1 MFNYIPTT
9 PGTNNNASSTSSQA
23 LNDSYIQEIL
33 KSLDT
38 NNNLNGL
45 ENYYSS
51 YGDSNPTKQI
61 EFINNNDYEKYF
73 NTFNNNK
80 VEVIDNRNINNLL
93 TNNTPA
99 YNPKSYNPKSQPS
112 KNNNNDY
119 NEAKNLYNSTIPIKI
134 DYRPKIAEYDIDK
147 IINNQKIDN
156 AEGLINN
163 NGTLINQTNNITNHN
178 ANVTY
183 NKIENTTD
191 YNSLINGLTTS
202 PDTAN
207 KIYVT
212 NYQDNRPK
220 KANVVKLEETTP
232 NIPNPTPVKKRPL
245 DKSDYQKI
253 IFKDIGIINLGNTCF
268 INSCLQVL
276 IHCPSFIYGF
286 FSKDKLI
293 NKEKTP
299 ISYYLYS
306 ICVHMMNT
314 VNTQEKYLDISNFRY
329 KFAEKHQTFGG
340 YIQNDSQE
348 FCRVLLEDLSN
359 ELNEVKTKA
368 VYRTLTNSD
377 KKQKIEKDAEFDKS
391 FRERENSIIID
402 LFYAQ
407 LITSFTCECKEETY
421 SFQKILDFPLLLPEN
436 TQNIDI
442 MHLLKN
448 NFKPEIIDFESK
460 CKKCQKVSKHKKV
473 TKISRPP
480 NILILSLQ
488 RIDEKTQNKNE
499 CVVTFP
505 YILDIKEFIDPA
517 CGHSNENKYNLYA
530 VINHQGS
537 MDCGHYY
544 SYIRFYGQKYWYLFN
559 DSSVKKVEGVI
570 PNFPYAYALF
580 YIKQKN
586 S

>member
-1 MFNYIPTT
+1 MTEFINYMPTT
-9 PGTNNNASSTSSQA
+9 TGNNNNVYYSSHNS
-23 LNDSYIQEIL
+23 NDPDIQEIL
-33 KSLDT
+33 NSLG
-38 NNNLNGL
+38 NNNNSNRIDNY
-45 ENYYSS
+45 NYYNT
-51 YGDSNPTKQI
+51 YEANPKK
-61 EFINNNDYEKYF
+61 NNELVNKEDYEKYF
-73 NTFNNNK
+73 NSSNNNK
-80 VEVIDNRNINNLL
+80 VGVIDNGNIKNNVYDFEHLIA
-93 TNNTPA
+93 NNTTD
-99 YNPKSYNPKSQPS
+99 YTPKPKATT
-112 KNNNNDY
+112 NNNNNYFDV
-119 NEAKNLYNSTIPIKI
+119 KNFNNNTIPISI
-134 DYRPKIAEYDIDK
+134 GYRPKIAEYDIDK
-147 IINNQKIDN
+147 IS
-156 AEGLINN
+156 NN
-163 NGTLINQTNNITNHN
+163 NINSYGNVTNQPNNINIHN
-178 ANVTY
+178 ANATNNEIV
-183 NKIENTTD
+183 
-191 YNSLINGLTTS
+191 NSNDINELINGPKAS
-202 PDTAN
+202 ADTIN
-207 KIYVT
+207 KIYVN
-212 NYQDNRPK
+212 NYQNNNRPK
-220 KANVVKLEETTP
+220 MANVKKIEEASP

-245 DKSDYQKI
+245 NKSDYQHI

-286 FSKDKLI
+286 FSRDKLI

-299 ISYYLYS
+299 MSYYLYS

-314 VNTQEKYLDISNFRY
+314 VNTQEKYIDITNFRN

-340 YIQNDSQE
+340 FIQNDSQE

-368 VYRTLTNSD
+368 VYRALTNSD
-377 KKQKIEKDAEFDKS
+377 KKPKIEKDSDFDKS

-407 LITSFTCECKEETY
+407 LITTFICQCKEETY

-442 MHLLKN
+442 MSLLRN

-460 CKKCQKVSKHKKV
+460 CKNCQKVSKHQKV

-517 CGHSNENKYNLYA
+517 CGHINENKYNLYA

-544 SYIRFYGQKYWYLFN
+544 SYIRFHGRKNWYLFN
-559 DSSVKKVEGVI
+559 DSSVQKVEGII

-586 S
+586 A

>member
-1 MFNYIPTT
+1 MSNGGKYYTIPIS
-9 PGTNNNASSTSSQA
+9 NNVTYTIPESSSD
-23 LNDSYIQEIL
+23 LNIEKIFAEID
-33 KSLDT
+33 KE
-38 NNNLNGL
+38 NNNLNY
-45 ENYYSS
+45 ENYNNPFDYINSNTNPNYGVENYDKYLDQNNYNSPNIINDNNIYNKTNNIRVEGIKNFNNRTMPTTHFRPKFVQYS
-51 YGDSNPTKQI
+51 DSNNDQI
-61 EFINNNDYEKYF
+61 FINNGNLT
-73 NTFNNNK
+73 NHPNNIINH
-80 VEVIDNRNINNLL
+80 NIN
-93 TNNTPA
+93 
-99 YNPKSYNPKSQPS
+99 
-112 KNNNNDY
+112 D
-119 NEAKNLYNSTIPIKI
+119 
-134 DYRPKIAEYDIDK
+134 
-147 IINNQKIDN
+147 
-156 AEGLINN
+156 
-163 NGTLINQTNNITNHN
+163 
-178 ANVTY
+178 
-183 NKIENTTD
+183 TTD
-191 YNSLINGLTTS
+191 INSLINAKTS

-212 NYQDNRPK
+212 NYQNNQPK
-220 KANVVKLEETTP
+220 LANVVKIEEAAK
-232 NIPNPTPVKKRPL
+232 NIPKPTPVKKRTL
-245 DKSDYQKI
+245 NKSDFQNIVY
-253 IFKDIGIINLGNTCF
+253 KDIGIINLGNTCF

-276 IHCPSFIYGF
+276 IHCPSFIFGIYSKI

-293 NKEKTP
+293 SKETTP
-299 ISYYLYS
+299 ITYYLYS

-314 VNTQEKYLDISNFRY
+314 VNTQEKYIDISNFRY
-329 KFAEKHQTFGG
+329 KFVEKHQTFGG
-340 YIQNDSQE
+340 FIQNDSQE

-359 ELNEVKTKA
+359 ELNDVKTKA

-377 KKQKIEKDAEFDKS
+377 KKQKIEKDEEFDKS

-407 LITSFTCECKEETY
+407 LITSFICQCREETY

-436 TQNIDI
+436 TQSIDI
-442 MHLLKN
+442 MNLLRN

-460 CKKCQKVSKHKKV
+460 CKKCQKVSKHQKV

-488 RIDEKTQNKNE
+488 RVDEKTQNKNE

-505 YILDIKEFIDPA
+505 YILDLKEFIDPA

-544 SYIRFYGQKYWYLFN
+544 SYIRFHGQKHWYLFN

-570 PNFPYAYALF
+570 PSFPYAYALF

-586 S
+586 A

>member
-1 MFNYIPTT
+1 MSNGTKYYTIPVS
-9 PGTNNNASSTSSQA
+9 NNVTYSIPESSID
-23 LNDSYIQEIL
+23 LNIQKIFEEID
-33 KSLDT
+33 KK
-38 NNNLNGL
+38 NNLNY
-45 ENYYSS
+45 ENYNNTYDYTNSNTNQNYGVENYDQYFNQNNYNNTNIINENDIYNKTNNIGVEGIKKFNNKTMPITHFRPKFVEYS
-51 YGDSNPTKQI
+51 DSNKNQI
-61 EFINNNDYEKYF
+61 FINNNG
-73 NTFNNNK
+73 N
-80 VEVIDNRNINNLL
+80 L
-93 TNNTPA
+93 TN
-99 YNPKSYNPKSQPS
+99 QL
-112 KNNNNDY
+112 NN
-119 NEAKNLYNSTIPIKI
+119 
-134 DYRPKIAEYDIDK
+134 
-147 IINNQKIDN
+147 IINDN
-156 AEGLINN
+156 
-163 NGTLINQTNNITNHN
+163 T
-178 ANVTY
+178 NVT
-183 NKIENTTD
+183 TD
-191 YNSLINGLTTS
+191 INSLINGTIAS
-202 PDTAN
+202 PDIAN

-212 NYQDNRPK
+212 YYQNNHPK
-220 KANVVKLEETTP
+220 MANVKKIEATEQ
-232 NIPNPTPVKKRPL
+232 NIPKPTPVKKRPL

-377 KKQKIEKDAEFDKS
+377 KKQKIEKDVEFDKS

-442 MHLLKN
+442 MHLLRN

-517 CGHSNENKYNLYA
+517 CGHRNENKYNLYA

>member
-1 MFNYIPTT
+1 MSKGDKYYTIPSSKNDTYTIPKSSSDLNIEEIFAEIDKNNGNYNNTYDYTNSNTNQNYGVENYDQYFNQDNYTNPYIINDNNIYNKTNNIRVEGIKNFNNRTMPTT
-9 PGTNNNASSTSSQA
+9 HFRPKFVQ
-23 LNDSYIQEIL
+23 
-33 KSLDT
+33 
-38 NNNLNGL
+38 
-45 ENYYSS
+45 YS
-51 YGDSNPTKQI
+51 DSNNDQV
-61 EFINNNDYEKYF
+61 FINNGNLT
-73 NTFNNNK
+73 NQPNN
-80 VEVIDNRNINNLL
+80 IINHN
-93 TNNTPA
+93 TNNT
-99 YNPKSYNPKSQPS
+99 
-112 KNNNNDY
+112 
-119 NEAKNLYNSTIPIKI
+119 T
-134 DYRPKIAEYDIDK
+134 DI
-147 IINNQKIDN
+147 
-156 AEGLINN
+156 
-163 NGTLINQTNNITNHN
+163 
-178 ANVTY
+178 
-183 NKIENTTD
+183 
-191 YNSLINGLTTS
+191 NSLINDAITS

-212 NYQDNRPK
+212 NYQNNHPK
-220 KANVVKLEETTP
+220 LANVVKVEEAAP
-232 NIPNPTPVKKRPL
+232 NIPKTTPVKKRPL
-245 DKSDYQKI
+245 NKSDFQNIVY
-253 IFKDIGIINLGNTCF
+253 KDIGIINLGNTCF

-276 IHCPSFIYGF
+276 IHCPSFIFGLY
-286 FSKDKLI
+286 SKDKLI

-340 YIQNDSQE
+340 FIQNDSQE
-348 FCRVLLEDLSN
+348 FCRFLLEDLSN
-359 ELNEVKTKA
+359 ELNEVKTKT

-377 KKQKIEKDAEFDKS
+377 KKQKIEKDAEFYKS
-391 FRERENSIIID
+391 FREREDSIIID

-407 LITSFTCECKEETY
+407 LITSFTCQCREETY

-436 TQNIDI
+436 TQSIDI
-442 MHLLKN
+442 MNLLRN

-460 CKKCQKVSKHKKV
+460 CKKCQKVSKHQKV

-488 RIDEKTQNKNE
+488 RVDEKTQNKNE

-505 YILDIKEFIDPA
+505 YILDLKEFIDPD

-544 SYIRFYGQKYWYLFN
+544 SYIRFHGQKHWYLFN

-570 PNFPYAYALF
+570 PSFPYAYALF

-586 S
+586 A

>member
-1 MFNYIPTT
+1 MINNTT
-9 PGTNNNASSTSSQA
+9 HNKNNV
-23 LNDSYIQEIL
+23 
-33 KSLDT
+33 
-38 NNNLNGL
+38 
-45 ENYYSS
+45 YYSS
-51 YGDSNPTKQI
+51 HPSNDPYIQQILNSLGNNNNNSNGLDNYQYFNGDSNPTKNN
-61 EFINNNDYEKYF
+61 ELINNNDYEKYF
-73 NTFNNNK
+73 NTSNNNK
-80 VEVIDNRNINNLL
+80 VGVIGNGNLNNNLHDFDYLL
-93 TNNTPA
+93 TNNTTA
-99 YNPKSYNPKSQPS
+99 LSPKLQPS
-112 KNNNNDY
+112 NNKKNNY
-119 NEAKNLYNSTIPIKI
+119 NEVKNLNNNTLPNTIGN
-134 DYRPKIAEYDIDK
+134 RPKFVEYDLDK
-147 IINNQKIDN
+147 IIKNQKIN
-156 AEGLINN
+156 NVQEFINN
-163 NGTLINQTNNITNHN
+163 NGNLINQPNNIINHN
-178 ANVTY
+178 TNVPNNETV
-183 NKIENTTD
+183 NMID
-191 YNSLINGLTTS
+191 YNTLVNGPTTS

-207 KIYVT
+207 KVYVT
-212 NYQDNRPK
+212 NYQNNSPK
-220 KANVVKLEETTP
+220 MANVVKIEGTAL

-245 DKSDYQKI
+245 NKSDYQKI
-253 IFKDIGIINLGNTCF
+253 IFKEIGIINLGNTCF

-299 ISYYLYS
+299 MSYYLYS
-306 ICVHMMNT
+306 ICIHMMNT
-314 VNTQEKYLDISNFRY
+314 VNTQEKYIDISNFRY

-340 YIQNDSQE
+340 FIQNDSQE

-359 ELNEVKTKA
+359 ELNEVKEKA
-368 VYRTLTNSD
+368 IYRTLTNSD
-377 KKQKIEKDAEFDKS
+377 KKQKIEKDVEFDKI

-407 LITSFTCECKEETY
+407 LITSFTCQCKEETY

-442 MHLLKN
+442 MNLLRN
-448 NFKPEIIDFESK
+448 NFKPEEIDFEPK
-460 CKKCQKVSKHKKV
+460 CQKCQKVLKHKKA

-488 RIDEKTQNKNE
+488 RVDEKTQNKNE

-517 CGHSNENKYNLYA
+517 CGHIKENKYNLYA

-544 SYIRFYGQKYWYLFN
+544 SYIRFHGQKAWYLFN
-559 DSSVKKVEGVI
+559 DSSVKKVEGI
-570 PNFPYAYALF
+570 IQSFPYAYALF

-586 S
+586 A

>member
-1 MFNYIPTT
+1 MSKGDKYYTIPSSKNDTYTIPKSSSDLNIEEIFAEIDKNNGNYNNTYDYTNSNTNQNYGVENYDQYFNQDNYTNPYIINDNNIYNKTNNIRVEGIKNFNNRTMPTT
-9 PGTNNNASSTSSQA
+9 HFRPKFVQ
-23 LNDSYIQEIL
+23 
-33 KSLDT
+33 
-38 NNNLNGL
+38 
-45 ENYYSS
+45 YS
-51 YGDSNPTKQI
+51 DSN
-61 EFINNNDYEKYF
+61 NDQV
-73 NTFNNNK
+73 FNNNG
-80 VEVIDNRNINNLL
+80 NLTNQPNNIINHN
-93 TNNTPA
+93 TNNT
-99 YNPKSYNPKSQPS
+99 
-112 KNNNNDY
+112 
-119 NEAKNLYNSTIPIKI
+119 T
-134 DYRPKIAEYDIDK
+134 DI
-147 IINNQKIDN
+147 
-156 AEGLINN
+156 
-163 NGTLINQTNNITNHN
+163 
-178 ANVTY
+178 
-183 NKIENTTD
+183 
-191 YNSLINGLTTS
+191 NSLINDAITS

-212 NYQDNRPK
+212 NYQNNHPK
-220 KANVVKLEETTP
+220 LANVVKVEEAAP
-232 NIPNPTPVKKRPL
+232 NIPKTTPVKKRPL
-245 DKSDYQKI
+245 NKSDFQNIVY
-253 IFKDIGIINLGNTCF
+253 KDIGIINLGNTCF

-276 IHCPSFIYGF
+276 IHCPSFIFGLY
-286 FSKDKLI
+286 SKDKLI

-340 YIQNDSQE
+340 FIQNDSQE
-348 FCRVLLEDLSN
+348 FCRFLLEDLSN
-359 ELNEVKTKA
+359 ELNEVKTKT

-377 KKQKIEKDAEFDKS
+377 KKQKIEKDAEFYKS
-391 FRERENSIIID
+391 FREREDSIIID

-407 LITSFTCECKEETY
+407 LITSFTCQCREETY

-436 TQNIDI
+436 TQSIDI
-442 MHLLKN
+442 MNLLRN

-460 CKKCQKVSKHKKV
+460 CKKCQKVSKHQKV

-488 RIDEKTQNKNE
+488 RVDEKTQNKNE

-505 YILDIKEFIDPA
+505 YILDLKEFIDPD

-544 SYIRFYGQKYWYLFN
+544 SYIRFHGQKHWYLFN

-570 PNFPYAYALF
+570 PSFPYAYALF

-586 S
+586 A